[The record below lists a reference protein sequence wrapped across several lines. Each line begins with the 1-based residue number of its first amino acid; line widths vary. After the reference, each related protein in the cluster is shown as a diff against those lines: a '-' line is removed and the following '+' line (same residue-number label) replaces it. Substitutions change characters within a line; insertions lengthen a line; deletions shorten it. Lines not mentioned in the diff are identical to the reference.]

1 MNVFIFCFGTHK
13 STSESVHHD
22 KVNIMYLLLFNCS
35 SKNKIKISFYVNFTN
50 IYIWKNVHYLRN
62 HYIHI
67 VLSSLQKSLCH
78 AIIESKATII
88 NSFQFYSTSHLVVQ
102 HLMHCI
108 GHSTYTWIDPYNI
121 LTLNKSKT
129 SNYEQIIKSLSLLE

>member
-88 NSFQFYSTSHLVVQ
+88 NSFQFYSTSHLVV
-102 HLMHCI
+102 
-108 GHSTYTWIDPYNI
+108 Y
-121 LTLNKSKT
+121 LTSDALYRPFHIYMDWPLYWPLINQRPPIMNKLS
-129 SNYEQIIKSLSLLE
+129 SL

>member
-88 NSFQFYSTSHLVVQ
+88 NSFQFYSTSCCLFNIW
-102 HLMHCI
+102 CI
-108 GHSTYTWIDPYNI
+108 VSAIPYI
-121 LTLNKSKT
+121 HGLTLIIYWPLINQRPQIMNKLS
-129 SNYEQIIKSLSLLE
+129 SL

>member
-67 VLSSLQKSLCH
+67 VLSSLQKSFCH
-78 AIIESKATII
+78 TIIESKANFT
-88 NSFQFYSTSHLVVQ
+88 VQ
-102 HLMHCI
+102 AILLFNIWCI
-108 GHSTYTWIDPYNI
+108 VSAIPHIHGLTLI
-121 LTLNKSKT
+121 LTLDKSKT